1 MSEQDGK
8 EETGSVEGKEDNS
21 VSAIENTKES
31 DNETDTALNPTLEQE
46 PQSSEEEDQASRAK
60 REYRK

>member
-31 DNETDTALNPTLEQE
+31 DNETDTALNSPL
-46 PQSSEEEDQASRAK
+46 
-60 REYRK
+60 